1 MPGSNMWG
9 WGFKP
14 PTPWHKT
21 VYQVFL
27 PSAPFFFA
35 FSTFQ
40 LQNIE
45 HCCMIY
51 VILSLPTLLLKGF
64 SGMSQLINEP
74 TRITKSSST
83 LIDVILSSHPHNIS
97 LAKVI
102 QLGTSD
108 HFMVGCVR
116 KMKSLRFQAQT
127 NLKMPQLHKVQQ
139 RRRWPREIRY

>member
-1 MPGSNMWG
+1 
-9 WGFKP
+9 
-14 PTPWHKT
+14 
-21 VYQVFL
+21 
-27 PSAPFFFA
+27 
-35 FSTFQ
+35 
-40 LQNIE
+40 
-45 HCCMIY
+45 MIY

-102 QLGTSD
+102 QLGISD

-139 RRRWPREIRY
+139 RRF